1 LATYQ
6 TRDIRLQD
14 VVGEI
19 ADGVIRLPEFQRNFT
34 WALSDQRALLDS
46 VQKNYPVGTLL
57 LLEVGDENAVTAFG
71 QRKFSGAPDP
81 VKNTELLVLDGQQRL
96 SSCYRA
102 FASTGTSIFCINLAA
117 LFERTEG
124 KPRQAIDLG
133 DLIVLRPRPVHVQNL
148 LYNKDLLPFEY
159 LRDRDDLRQRLAQ
172 YRTNLLAK
180 PETQAFG
187 NFVDVYLEG
196 YVDVFFDYR
205 FPAVILPATLDIEA
219 VANVFTKIN
228 TTGLKLS
235 AFDLCV
241 ATLYPKG
248 VKLRGLLA
256 EAHELDGVRALDQ
269 DGTNLLQTVALI
281 AGKAPKKAALVKNI
295 TKPLIDAHWNAAV
308 AAMNRASKV
317 LASVGAPDSS
327 LIPYD
332 AMVPALSAAMAA
344 TPAPTNPAEREGER
358 LKLSRW
364 VQQTAFLQRYNEG
377 TDVKQAAD
385 FPVAV
390 TWFSG
395 GAEPAFLAD
404 TIVWQESWNRVPRAG
419 ARYRAFVALLNEI
432 GPRDLIETTKHLGR
446 GLPDRHSAQ
455 LHHVFPRAYLRD
467 AGYELVDIEV
477 TLNITFLTA
486 ESNNFISNRA
496 PSLYLAD
503 RINAL
508 VSGGATRAAALTSLK
523 TLLGEH
529 LIDDAGWDAMLRDDY
544 EAFLAARSAALRDRL
559 GQLGIN
565 VVYAP
570 TEEVDSANA
579 GDEAALADELV
590 DTEEAVEA

>member
-14 VVGEI
+14 VVGDI
-19 ADGVIRLPEFQRNFT
+19 AEGVIRLPEFQRNFT
-34 WALSDQRALLDS
+34 WALADQRALLDS

-57 LLEVGDENAVTAFG
+57 LLEVGDEEAVNAFG
-71 QRKFSGAPDP
+71 QRKFTGAPEP
-81 VKNTELLVLDGQQRL
+81 VKKTELLVLDGQQRL

-102 FASTGTSIFCINLAA
+102 FSSTGTSIFCINLAA
-117 LFERTEG
+117 LFERTQG
-124 KPRQAIDLG
+124 KARQPIDLG
-133 DLIVLRPRPVHVQNL
+133 DLVVLRQRPVHVQNL

-187 NFVDVYLEG
+187 QFVDVYLEG

-205 FPAVILPATLDIEA
+205 FPAVILPADLDIEA

-248 VKLRGLLA
+248 VKLRGLLG
-256 EAHELDGVRALDQ
+256 EAHEIDGVRALDQ
-269 DGTNLLQTVALI
+269 DGTNLLQTVALL

-295 TKPLIDAHWNAAV
+295 TKAMIDTHWDDAV
-308 AAMNRASKV
+308 AAMSRASKL

-332 AMVPALSAAMAA
+332 ALVPALTAVMAGV
-344 TPAPTNPAEREGER
+344 PAPTNPAEREAER
-358 LKLSRW
+358 SKLSRW

-385 FPVAV
+385 FPLAV
-390 TWFSG
+390 GWFKG

-404 TIVWQESWNRVPRAG
+404 TIVWQESWNRLSRAG

-467 AGYELVDIEV
+467 VGFEPDNIEV

-496 PSLYLAD
+496 PSVYLAD
-503 RINAL
+503 RIDAM
-508 VSGGATRAAALTSLK
+508 VSGGATRAAAVASLK
-523 TLLGEH
+523 ALLAEH
-529 LIDDAGWDAMLRDDY
+529 LVDDAGWDAMLHDDY
-544 EAFLAARSAALRDRL
+544 EAFLAARASALRGRL
-559 GQLGIN
+559 GQLGVN

-570 TEEVDSANA
+570 IEEADGANE
-579 GDEAALADELV
+579 DEESVVAEEPV
-590 DTEEAVEA
+590 DTEEAVEG